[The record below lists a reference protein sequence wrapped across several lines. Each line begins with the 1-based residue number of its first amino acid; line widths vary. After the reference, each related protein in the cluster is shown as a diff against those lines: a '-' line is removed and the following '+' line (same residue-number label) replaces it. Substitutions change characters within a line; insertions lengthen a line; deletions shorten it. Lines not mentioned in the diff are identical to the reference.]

1 MRNTHNDYLYA
12 FQSRGFPGLLLILL
26 IYLMPMLIFVRGLT
40 AVKCEQL
47 FASLG
52 GVLLTIGY
60 ATYSL
65 TSMPMYDGLPLVFY
79 IVITSLCIGIVKNS
93 QNAVSADHSR
103 KSCR

>member
-1 MRNTHNDYLYA
+1 MHSL
-12 FQSRGFPGLLLILL
+12 
-26 IYLMPMLIFVRGLT
+26 PMLIFIRGLT
-40 AVKCEQL
+40 EVKNEQQ

-52 GVLLTIGY
+52 GVLLIIGY

-79 IVITSLCIGIVKNS
+79 IVITSLCIGIVKHS

-103 KSCR
+103 KSGQ